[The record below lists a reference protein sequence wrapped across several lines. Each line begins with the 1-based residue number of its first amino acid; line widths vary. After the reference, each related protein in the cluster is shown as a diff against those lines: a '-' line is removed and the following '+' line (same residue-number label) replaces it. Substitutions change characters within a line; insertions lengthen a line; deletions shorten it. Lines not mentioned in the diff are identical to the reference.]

1 MTVAGRS
8 RVYSEDI
15 TKLLLVNILQADSST
30 SRLLPPCG

>member
-15 TKLLLVNILQADSST
+15 TKLLLVNILQADSFSFTPLT
-30 SRLLPPCG
+30 SL